1 MFTTRQKSQDVLPS
15 YIPEDRSRTL
25 AMEPALKQHARPV
38 LNLSVLLPWLYVG
51 LLVGAAWLGSG
62 LSPTAG
68 FLLQTLFFVLLLGR
82 TYFVSDAER
91 GFHYALA
98 VVTFT
103 QLLPAMLPGLN
114 LNESTRSFIT
124 YGSLIVLTVS
134 ATRFLGY
141 KLFTRPR
148 LVHFPLFLLL
158 LALSGGFGYLGY
170 LLLRPAPLV
179 EVLEPANL
187 IVPILNVTLAGLA
200 EELLFRGL
208 LLVAAVR
215 FLGFRQGLILAT
227 LLSASFYLGMGS
239 WLFVGLMALVGLLF
253 SYFTLRTL
261 STLGV
266 IFAHAVLNIVLF
278 IVLPL
283 LTTTP

>member
-1 MFTTRQKSQDVLPS
+1 MFTTRQKAKDVLTS
-15 YIPEDRSRTL
+15 YIPEERSHTL
-25 AMEPALKQHARPV
+25 AMKPAPTAHIRRI
-38 LNLSVLLPWLYVG
+38 NLGGVLPWVYVS
-51 LLVGAAWLGSG
+51 LLVGAGWLGSS

-68 FLLQTLFFVLLLGR
+68 FLLHVLFFVLLLGR
-82 TYFVSDAER
+82 TYFVTDAER

-103 QLLPAMLPGLN
+103 RLLPAMLPGLN
-114 LNESTRSFIT
+114 LSESTRSFIA
-124 YGSLIVLTVS
+124 YGLLIVLTLS
-134 ATRFLGY
+134 ATRFLKY

-148 LVHFPLFLLL
+148 LIHFPLFLLL
-158 LALSGGFGYLGY
+158 LVLSGGFGYLGH
-170 LLLRPAPLV
+170 LLLRPEPLV
-179 EVLEPANL
+179 VGLEPTNF
-187 IVPILNVTLAGLA
+187 ITPVLNVTVAGLA

-208 LLVAAVR
+208 LLIAAVR

-239 WLFVGLMALVGLLF
+239 WLFVGLMVLVGLVF

-278 IVLPL
+278 IALPL
-283 LTTTP
+283 LTATP